1 MDTTELIKKIDAAM
15 ENLPEEIRSFLFDGE
30 FDAVFDVYKKNFSD
44 EETFIGL
51 KNKTLEFV
59 LGVIPMTDLKLTIE
73 HSTANK
79 ELVTTLKKEIQEK
92 IINELLLIL
101 EVHAEMN
108 KEIPQQEQSTV
119 SSTILSRLQESFTK
133 PTSLAPTT
141 RDHSALPASAPTP
154 STPRAIDPYRELP
167 DEK

>member
-1 MDTTELIKKIDAAM
+1 MDTPDLLKKIDDAM

-30 FDAVFDVYKKNFSD
+30 FDAVFEVYKKEFSD

-79 ELVTTLKKEIQEK
+79 ELVTTLKKDIQEK
-92 IINELLLIL
+92 IINELLLII

-108 KEIPQQEQSTV
+108 KEIPDQEKGTAST
-119 SSTILSRLQESFTK
+119 TILSRLQESFAK

-141 RDHSALPASAPTP
+141 RDHSTLPTSAPAA
-154 STPRAIDPYRELP
+154 STPRPIDPYRELP